1 MEESMNRQDTL
12 ADTAER
18 KAHSAVENVA
28 NRAEEA
34 ATSARDVAQNFGDA
48 LDESLAKQPM
58 TTLAFAVALGFIL
71 GALWKA

>member
-1 MEESMNRQDTL
+1 MNRQDTF
-12 ADTAER
+12 ADAADR
-18 KAHSAVENVA
+18 KAQSAVENVA
-28 NRAEEA
+28 NRAGEA